1 VRPQLAAATSRLEG
15 ASSRL
20 VAGRLVEGVN
30 ETYLMHGTRPETVL
44 AGAAARSAL
53 ARGAPCRAHA
63 RAAAAV
69 VRSGLNE
76 RFSGGHFGAGSYLAE
91 VADKINQYVVKE
103 SKCNAAAVAELHGR
117 LYADGGARPAGNVY
131 YGFVVR
137 ATLGHFVRTKD
148 GATSLDGAGG
158 RQGHP
163 IFAKGTS
170 RRELAPIPDSPPGT
184 MYHSMLVE
192 IGGKV
197 KRHREFVVFHSD
209 RIYPEYLLAFNR
221 A

>member
-1 VRPQLAAATSRLEG
+1 MSPIRRGASQVRPQLSAATSRLEG

-20 VAGRLVEGVN
+20 VAGRLVDAVN

-44 AGAAARSAL
+44 AVL
-53 ARGAPCRAHA
+53 
-63 RAAAAV
+63 
-69 VRSGLNE
+69 RSGLNE

-91 VADKINQYVVKE
+91 VSDKINQYVVKE
-103 SKCNAAAVAELHGR
+103 SKCNPGAVAELHER

-131 YGFVVR
+131 YGFVCR

-158 RQGHP
+158 RKGHP

-170 RRELAPIPDSPPGT
+170 RRELAPIPDTPPGA
-184 MYHSMLVE
+184 
-192 IGGKV
+192 
-197 KRHREFVVFHSD
+197 
-209 RIYPEYLLAFNR
+209 PPPR
-221 A
+221 APAARAAP